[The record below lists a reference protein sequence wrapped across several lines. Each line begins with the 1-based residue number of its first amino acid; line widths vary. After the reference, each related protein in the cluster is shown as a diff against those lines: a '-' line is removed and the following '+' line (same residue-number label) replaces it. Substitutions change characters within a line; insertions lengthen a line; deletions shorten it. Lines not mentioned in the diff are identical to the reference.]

1 MTENEQRKMFLTLY
15 ELARDQQKIVDET
28 AMLSQALYRAIVETM
43 PGVELDYSKHRRKID
58 QTGQLKLNAQRLW
71 NLDGIIAE
79 LKKAIAS
86 PQSGES
92 VRSEDKL
99 IENLDQLFREPPPD
113 AHRHHGG
120 RRPCAPLL

>member
-1 MTENEQRKMFLTLY
+1 MTDNEQRQMFLTLY

-43 PGVELDYSKHRRKID
+43 PSVELDYSKHRRKID

-71 NLDGIIAE
+71 NLEAIIAE
-79 LKKAIAS
+79 LKKAITS

-99 IENLDQLFREPPPD
+99 MEKLDQLFREPP
-113 AHRHHGG
+113 AE
-120 RRPCAPLL
+120 AS

>member
-86 PQSGES
+86 PQSGGS

-113 AHRHHGG
+113 AQ
-120 RRPCAPLL
+120 